1 MFNYCF
7 SRLMR
12 KTSQYGVVDDVAKN
26 LHCINMYVSLRARA
40 STHVKYKR
48 AYHTRVRKHQ
58 LKEQMTNIYIFM
70 FFSSVIYRYG
80 TYCIY
85 QRKCRRR
92 KIHIWSLWWQ
102 VIKERATSAL

>member
-58 LKEQMTNIYIFM
+58 LKEQMTNIYSC
-70 FFSSVIYRYG
+70 FSPRLFTVMAHTAY
-80 TYCIY
+80 T
-85 QRKCRRR
+85 
-92 KIHIWSLWWQ
+92 
-102 VIKERATSAL
+102 KESAGEEKFTSGRCGGK